1 MYKRCVTEQ
10 SAKRQ
15 RELEAGLLEAMKTHQ
30 YEDITISELCDV
42 MNVPRK
48 SFYRYF
54 SSKEGALFA
63 LIDHTLMDF
72 IANFVG
78 GGVHETYDTMAKF
91 FSFWQNHKPLLDSL
105 SRSGLSGIL
114 IQRSITIATMDD
126 IVTKSFFP
134 TFSKNLRSHGLVFF
148 VSGLMSLVIGWH
160 NSGFD
165 ATPNEM
171 ADVASRIITQPMF
184 VPPNDTFK
192 R

>member
-15 RELEAGLLEAMKTHQ
+15 RELEAGLLEAMKTNQ
-30 YEDITISELCDV
+30 YEDITISELCEV
-42 MNVPRK
+42 MNIPRK

-54 SSKEGALFA
+54 SSKDGALFA

-78 GGVHETYDTMAKF
+78 SGVHETYDTMTKF
-91 FSFWQNHKPLLDSL
+91 FLFWQTHKPFLDAL
-105 SRSGLSGIL
+105 ARSGLSGIL
-114 IQRSITIATMDD
+114 IQRSISISAMEDV
-126 IVTKSFFP
+126 VTKSFFP
-134 TFSKNLRSHGLVFF
+134 MFSKALRNHGLVFF
-148 VSGLMSLVIGWH
+148 VSGLMSLVIAWH
-160 NSGFD
+160 HEGFN

-184 VPPNDTFK
+184 IPPNDTFK